1 MPSVFTRIL
10 KGELPCYKIAQDE
23 HFFAFLDIYPLQAGH
38 TLVIPRVEIDYLF
51 DLDDQTL
58 ALMFPFCKT
67 VAAAIR
73 KAIPCNRIG
82 VAVVGLEVPHAHI
95 HLIPISSISDMNFA
109 NPKLRLSDEEMRQTA
124 AAIRSHLPAH
134 LLG

>member
-10 KGELPCYKIAQDE
+10 KGELPCYKIAQDK

-38 TLVIPRVEIDYLF
+38 TLVIPKVEIDYLF

-67 VAAAIR
+67 VAEAIR

-95 HLIPISSISDMNFA
+95 HLIPISSINDMNFS

-124 AAIRSHLPAH
+124 ARIRSFLPSH